1 MGFVLFRVDD
11 RLIHGQVTVAWG
23 AWLSP
28 DLIVLANDEVAETE
42 WKREMY
48 SSTDSMGVRIR
59 IVPVDAFTAEASAGQ
74 WEDVRTLVVVE
85 SPRDLLRL
93 VKAGVRVEEANIGGM
108 HFADG
113 KREVLPFVYVDES
126 DVQAMGELIGLG
138 VKLEARDVPQ
148 AAPADVWALIG
159 RHAEREEGTGA

>member
-1 MGFVLFRVDD
+1 MLFRVDD

-48 SSTDSMGVRIR
+48 SSTDSMGARIR
-59 IVPVDAFTAEASAGQ
+59 IVHVDAFTAEASAGQ

-93 VKAGVRVEEANIGGM
+93 VKAGVRVGEANIGGM

-126 DVQAMGELIGLG
+126 DVQAMGELVALG
-138 VKLEARDVPQ
+138 VKLEARDVPP
-148 AAPADVWALIG
+148 ATPADVWALIG
-159 RHAEREEGTGA
+159 RHTEHEEGTGA